1 MLIVCYFRNNV
12 GSAVKKRLHPHTHTH
27 VLILYRRFYTD
38 TARCTSSGVAISGH
52 LGLHRGPSA
61 KRIIINF

>member
-12 GSAVKKRLHPHTHTH
+12 GSAVKKRLHPPHTH

-38 TARCTSSGVAISGH
+38 TARCTSSGVAMSGN
-52 LGLHRGPSA
+52 LGPHSGPSA